1 MHVELVDA
9 QPLGARHVLRVVER
23 DEEVSDP
30 KDDPYLPPQ
39 SLMVVGTARG
49 VNKVIGLD
57 LPGEHQLPN
66 IVAVVVPLRE
76 AWVEARGNG
85 LSGRIVA
92 IGEKLAEVGFL
103 AEELFLGSVE
113 RTVSAPSSPTLVFFI
128 FCVAL
133 TFKYSVKEG
142 ISQGGRQAGRQA
154 AAAAA
159 AAGSSRQQQQQPQ
172 QHLHARPKSV

>member
-66 IVAVVVPLRE
+66 IVVVVVPLRE

-113 RTVSAPSSPTLVFFI
+113 RTVSAPSSPTSVFFI

-133 TFKYSVKEG
+133 TFEYSAKEG
-142 ISQGGRQAGRQA
+142 ISQGGGRAGRQAGRQA
-154 AAAAA
+154 
-159 AAGSSRQQQQQPQ
+159 GR
-172 QHLHARPKSV
+172 